1 MARRSRAQK
10 APKGSVQF
18 KNTKGRLQL
27 VFSYPVKMK
36 GVVNRKR
43 FYISTGYE
51 DTPVNRYRVG
61 DIVKELQRDIDYG
74 EVDLTLQR
82 YQTEAVKAK
91 AVRTSAEVLTA
102 PNASA
107 SFAYDLAELW
117 AQYTEFK
124 RPQCSPSTIAK
135 DFKKHRNHIARLPS
149 GDLGNAVAIRNHLL
163 ENLTL
168 DAAKRCLIQINACC
182 DWAVRESLVTEN
194 PFSGMTRIRVPKSQQ
209 SDEED
214 INPFSKEER
223 DLIIRVFMDNQYYR
237 FYADFIRFLFFTGA
251 RPSEVIAL
259 QWKHMMSHAVKFEQA
274 VVVSE
279 EGLVC
284 KEGLKTQAK
293 RLFPINPQL
302 MGILKSVREQ
312 AVSTDEN
319 ALVFPSPRG
328 KFIDQHNF
336 ANRAWQKILETCRVT
351 YRKPYQ
357 TRHTFIS
364 LCVAANV
371 NSTLI
376 ARWVG
381 TSSRMIDKH
390 YGASFFG
397 DVDPPELV

>member
-1 MARRSRAQK
+1 MARQSKAKK

-18 KNTKGRLQL
+18 KNTKGRLQI
-27 VFSYPVKMK
+27 VFSYPVKVN
-36 GVVNRKR
+36 GVVKRDR

-74 EVDLTLQR
+74 EVDLTLER
-82 YQTEAVKAK
+82 YQTEVVKAK
-91 AVRTSAEVLTA
+91 AARA
-102 PNASA
+102 PKA
-107 SFAYDLAELW
+107 SFEVSVTSNQVAHNLGELW
-117 AQYTEFK
+117 VQYTNFK

-135 DFKKHRNHIARLPS
+135 DFKRYGNHIADLPS
-149 GDLGNAVAIRNHLL
+149 QALGDAVSIRNHLL
-163 ENLTL
+163 KSLTL
-168 DAAKRCLIQINACC
+168 DTARRCLTQINACC
-182 DWAVRESLVTEN
+182 DWAVKEGLVTEN
-194 PFSGMTRIRVPKSQQ
+194 PFSAMTKIRVPKGRTE
-209 SDEED
+209 EED

-223 DLIIRVFMDNQYYR
+223 DLIIQAFEESSYYCC
-237 FYADFIRFLFFTGA
+237 YTNFIRLLFFTGA

-259 QWKHMMSHAVKFEQA
+259 QWKHMTPQIIRFEQA
-274 VVVSE
+274 VVISE
-279 EGLVC
+279 GGLVC

-293 RLFPINPQL
+293 RLFPVNDQVAE
-302 MGILKSVREQ
+302 ILKSIRAQVDF
-312 AVSTDEN
+312 TDEN
-319 ALVFPSPRG
+319 GLVFPSPRG
-328 KFIDQHNF
+328 RFIDQHNF
-336 ANRAWQKILETCRVT
+336 ANRGWQRILQNCNVA

-390 YGASFFG
+390 YGATVFEG
-397 DVDPPELV
+397 VEPPNLM